1 MKNLL
6 NIKPILKL
14 SALLAMI
21 SLTACFEKE
30 DSTNND
36 QSNSATQSDVQYIHV
51 GPNWDALQKLDTSTS
66 KFKIKS
72 SIKKSYKVGD
82 KITASISSKRA
93 GKLWVVFVDPNDEV
107 SMMFPNAQS
116 EANEIEANKTIK
128 LPQPD
133 SGWAIQAAEPL
144 GQTIVSFIVTT
155 GDLDLYDVLSSSNE
169 STMNEALNIID
180 TSDQWSI
187 QTHVVTVKK

>member
-1 MKNLL
+1 M
-6 NIKPILKL
+6 LKL
-14 SALLAMI
+14 SALIAIM
-21 SLTACFEKE
+21 SLTACIEKDE
-30 DSTNND
+30 NASND
-36 QSNSATQSDVQYIHV
+36 QSNSTSQSVQYIHV

-72 SIKKSYKVGD
+72 NIKKSYKVGD
-82 KITASISSKRA
+82 KITASISSARS

-107 SMMFPNAQS
+107 SMMFPNPQAQD
-116 EANEIEANKTIK
+116 NEIEANKTIK

-133 SGWAIQAAEPL
+133 SGWAIEAAEPL

-155 GDLDLYDVLSSSNE
+155 GDLDLYDVLSSNDE
-169 STMNEALNIID
+169 STMNEALSIID